1 MKHQMIVVLILSA
14 FLFAACGQAGP
25 AAGTAPAVSVGKT
38 LEAPGGSY
46 TLVSVTELK
55 EMLTQKDFIFA
66 NVHIP
71 YDGEIDKTDLFIP
84 YNEID
89 KIMAKFPAKD
99 AKIVLYCRSGG
110 MSKQAALVL
119 VNLGYTNV
127 YDVDGG
133 MIAWEAAGFPLLRKA
148 QERVGP

>member
-1 MKHQMIVVLILSA
+1 MKRITFVVLVLSA
-14 FLFAACGQAGP
+14 LLLAACGQSGP
-25 AAGTAPAVSVGKT
+25 VPTVGVGKRI
-38 LEAPGGSY
+38 EAPGGSY

-55 EMLTQKDFIFA
+55 EMLTHKDFFFV

-89 KIMAKFPAKD
+89 KNLAKLPAKD
-99 AKIVLYCRSGG
+99 AKIVLYCRSGS

-119 VNLGYTNV
+119 VSLGYTNV
-127 YDVDGG
+127 YDVEGG
-133 MIAWEAAGFPLLRKA
+133 MAAWQAAGFPLLRKP
-148 QERVGP
+148 Q

>member
-14 FLFAACGQAGP
+14 FLFAACGQAAP
-25 AAGTAPAVSVGKT
+25 SASITPAVNLGKT

-55 EMLTQKDFIFA
+55 EMLTQHDFIFT

-71 YDGEIDKTDLFIP
+71 YEGEIDKTNLFIP

-89 KIMAKFPAKD
+89 KFQAKFPAKD

-133 MIAWEAAGFPLLRKA
+133 MIAWEAAGFPLLRIA
-148 QERVGP
+148 QEKEGY